1 MKYILAIVG
10 LWLTILYSA
19 NASSQ
24 EIVMVKDRKS
34 DITYALVTS
43 CRTKSQPRYVRV
55 ARPEVGEEVYMKTK
69 KNRRH
74 KCRVVKA
81 IAIT

>member
-1 MKYILAIVG
+1 MKIIPILLG
-10 LWLTILYSA
+10 LCIAAPSFA
-19 NASSQ
+19 Q

-43 CRTKSQPRYVRV
+43 CEAKSQPRYVRV
-55 ARPEVGEEVYMKTK
+55 ARPEVGEEVYMRTK
-69 KNRRH
+69 KNRRL

>member
-1 MKYILAIVG
+1 MKYLVGILA
-10 LWLTILYSA
+10 LWLSLLYSA
-19 NASSQ
+19 YANSQ

-34 DITYALVTS
+34 EITYALVTS
-43 CRTKSQPRYVRV
+43 CETKSPPRYVRV
-55 ARPEVGEEVYMKTK
+55 SRPEVGEEVYMKTV